1 MLYGS
6 RLLKERRQDRSKTK
20 RVKETTMLSKLLK
33 ATACLACSVAAAGAL
48 AAEPIRIGLVSEI
61 TGPNAEAGANSV
73 KGATLAMEEINRAG
87 GVLGRQLELKVE
99 DNQSTNPGSVLAVSK
114 LANEGGL
121 TALIAPVR
129 STQVQAAAPTIAKM
143 AVPTFTGATDYGLTH
158 SNNSWLFRA
167 RPNDSYSA
175 KVLADFGANTLKAK
189 KWAVLYSTNTF
200 GQSGKTMLLEAL
212 SKLGITPVLV
222 QGYTD
227 KSQDFTPIVL
237 AIKQSGADILASYT
251 TFDPDTAIFATQFR
265 QFGLNIP
272 WIGSATLI
280 SDSTMKLGKE
290 ALHGV
295 YAAADFFQD
304 ASPEA
309 KAFATKYK
317 EKYKQDADFYGAWSY
332 DAMNILAKA
341 ITQAKSTAPDA
352 IRKEILAIRDY
363 KGAEGTFN
371 FDKNGDGLHGYN
383 IVKNDNGKV
392 VFVKTISIDQEAGAG
407 KPANP

>member
-1 MLYGS
+1 
-6 RLLKERRQDRSKTK
+6 
-20 RVKETTMLSKLLK
+20 MLSKLLK
-33 ATACLACSVAAAGAL
+33 AAACLACSAAAAGAL
-48 AAEPIRIGLVSEI
+48 AADPIKIGLVSEI

-73 KGATLAMEEINRAG
+73 KGASLALEEINADG
-87 GVLGRQLELKVE
+87 GVLGRKLELKVE
-99 DNQSTNPGSVLAVSK
+99 DNQSTNPGSVLAVSR

-121 TALIAPVR
+121 AALIAPVR

-158 SNNSWLFRA
+158 ANNSWLFRA

-200 GQSGKTMLLEAL
+200 GQSGKSMLLEAL
-212 SKLGITPVLV
+212 GRMGITPVLV

-295 YAAADFFQD
+295 YAAADFFAD
-304 ASPEA
+304 ASTEA
-309 KAFATKYK
+309 KAFATRYK
-317 EKYKQDADFYGAWSY
+317 EKYNQNADFYGAWSY
-332 DAMNILAKA
+332 DAMHILAKA
-341 ITQAKSTAPDA
+341 ISAANSTDPEAV
-352 IRKEILAIRDY
+352 RKEVFNIQGY
-363 KGAEGTFN
+363 KGAEGVFN

-383 IVKNDNGKV
+383 IVKNENGKV
-392 VFVKTISIDQEAGAG
+392 VFVKTISIDQ
-407 KPANP
+407 NQ